1 MKIGLPRI
9 NGKKVSRKEFLRKKA
24 EPGVP
29 AIAGAIGEGKPLDS
43 IGLAVHPSQVADYN
57 QSLAERGITGAHYLP
72 DGTCRITSRKARNQL
87 LKSQNMK
94 DNDAG
99 YGDWAGK

>member
-9 NGKKVSRKEFLRKKA
+9 NGKKVSRKKFLKDRA

-29 AIAGAIGEGKPLDS
+29 CIAGAIGEGKPLDS
-43 IGLAVHPSQVADYN
+43 VALAVHPSQVEAYN
-57 QSLAERGITGAHYLP
+57 QSLQNRGISGAHYLP
-72 DGTCRITSRKARNQL
+72 DGTCRITSRKARNQIL
-87 LKSQNMK
+87 QSQNMH